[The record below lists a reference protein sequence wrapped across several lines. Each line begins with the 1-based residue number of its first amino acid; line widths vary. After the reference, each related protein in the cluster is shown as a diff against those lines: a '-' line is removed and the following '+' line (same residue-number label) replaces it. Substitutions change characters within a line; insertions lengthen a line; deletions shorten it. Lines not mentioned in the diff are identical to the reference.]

1 VKSLGVFEVQNV
13 CSEGLVIRGLKIGL
27 SLQMKNRV
35 GYARDNV
42 DRENYM
48 KK

>member
-1 VKSLGVFEVQNV
+1 VFEVQNV
-13 CSEGLVIRGLKIGL
+13 CSEGLVITELKIVL
-27 SLQMKNRV
+27 SLQMKKRV
-35 GYARDNV
+35 EYARDNV

>member
-1 VKSLGVFEVQNV
+1 M
-13 CSEGLVIRGLKIGL
+13 CSEGLVIAGLKIGL
-27 SLQMKNRV
+27 SLQMKTRV

-42 DRENYM
+42 DRDNYM